1 MSTIVVVKKNG
12 KACIAADSLTTFGDL
27 RMGSEYD
34 VAYDKVQSY
43 EDGYFGIVGSAAHA
57 LVMESVLSD
66 DKVEIDFS
74 SRLGIF
80 ETFRALHP
88 VLKEHYFLNAKDEE
102 EDPYEAT
109 HIDALICNPHGIFGV
124 YSLREVS
131 EYSKF
136 WAIGSGSEFALGAMH
151 ALYSRLDS
159 AEEIARAGV
168 EAGAEFNNASALPMS
183 LQVIDLENE

>member
-43 EDGYFGIVGSAAHA
+43 DGGYFGIVGSAAHA
-57 LVMESVLSD
+57 LVMESVMSD
-66 DKVEIDFS
+66 DKVEIDFA

-109 HIDALICNPHGIFGV
+109 HIDALICNPQGIFGV

-183 LQVIDLENE
+183 VQVIDLENE

>member
-1 MSTIVVVKKNG
+1 MSTIVVVSKNG

-34 VAYDKVQSY
+34 RAYDKLQAY
-43 EDGYFGIVGSAAHA
+43 DDGFFGIVGSAAHA

-66 DKVEIDFS
+66 DKVEIDFN

-88 VLKEHYFLNAKDEE
+88 ILKEHYFLNSKDEE
-102 EDPYEAT
+102 DDPYEAT
-109 HIDALICNPHGIFGV
+109 HIDALICNPRGIFGV

-136 WAIGSGSEFALGAMH
+136 WASGSGSEFALGAMH
-151 ALYSRLDS
+151 ALYNRLDS

-183 LQVIDLENE
+183 VQIIDLESE